1 MTPLFGS
8 SEQVNQYTNQNSQT
22 SVTFT
27 NDTGHATVGDNL
39 SESHVN

>member
-8 SEQVNQYTNQNSQT
+8 SEQVNQYSNQNSQS
-22 SVTFT
+22 SVAFT
-27 NDTGHATVGDNL
+27 NGTSHATVGDNL